1 MIDEYDCELVHADLD
16 GELPETARAEL
27 SRRLLASPEARA
39 YARDMQ
45 QVCIALDSLPRV
57 DAPPGLREAIVNRIA
72 LADAAGPLPAPRR
85 AAWMPGTALRYAA
98 AFAGGIVVSALAFQF
113 AGEPRGELATSDL
126 VGTIA
131 HGERAV
137 PATPLDSVTLELEQ
151 FRGEAALYDARSTLL
166 LEVELAADQ
175 PVDVVVRYGGAQ
187 TRLSRAADPM
197 EQGRQRYALA
207 LGRND
212 RAGSSVV
219 TLQFFVAGV
228 LVHEQ
233 GLETGRDR

>member
-1 MIDEYDCELVHADLD
+1 MIDECDYELVHADLD
-16 GELPETARAEL
+16 GELPERFRAEL
-27 SRRLLASPEARA
+27 SRRLLASPETRA

-57 DAPPGLREAIVNRIA
+57 DVPPGLREAIVNRIA
-72 LADAAGPLPAPRR
+72 LANAAQPLPATQR
-85 AAWMPGTALRYAA
+85 AAWMQGTALRYAA

-113 AGEPRGELATSDL
+113 AGEPRGELATNDL

-137 PATPLDSVTLELEQ
+137 PATPLDSFTLELEQ
-151 FRGEAALYDARSTLL
+151 LRGEVTLYDVRSTLL
-166 LEVELAADQ
+166 LEVDLAADQ
-175 PVDVVVRYGGAQ
+175 PVDVVARYAGAQ
-187 TRLSRAADPM
+187 TRLSRVADTM

-207 LGRND
+207 LGRSD

-219 TLQFFVAGV
+219 TLQFFVAGA